1 MHPWLNWIEHL
12 TTDQKV
18 AGSNPAGCTNMKTS
32 LIFFSF
38 ILFSSCSLII
48 STIADIKDINPT
60 TGGYSI
66 GTQRFFF
73 VDSSRTNWYLDGY
86 DKEYRKIMSQVWYPA
101 IINSSSKKSKY
112 IDNREALTETIKLQ
126 GYDVPSFL
134 SSQVGSISCNS
145 WEDATPV
152 SNTIFPII
160 IFSHGHGG
168 LRTQNTNQ
176 VEELVSHGYIV
187 IAIDHTFDAGFIQF
201 PDGEIAY
208 SLTARPNDQPLIE
221 TPEQFYTRFSYRVD
235 DVNFILNQ
243 IDVFDRYDNEIF
255 SIMDKDNIGIFGH
268 SFGGMT
274 AFYSGY
280 HNPKIK
286 SCFALDGWFKPMP
299 DTLITKNI
307 NKPIFHLG
315 QNNKGEIKYWHELNY
330 EKLESIMDNNSSFS
344 VIIDIPGS
352 YHFDYTDFTYF
363 TYLTKKMNFSGSVST
378 ETMAK
383 IMNTTLLNFFDY
395 SLKGEP
401 HYNLSQYEL
410 LFPEVNIM
418 LNKNLDN

>member
-1 MHPWLNWIEHL
+1 
-12 TTDQKV
+12 
-18 AGSNPAGCTNMKTS
+18 
-32 LIFFSF
+32 
-38 ILFSSCSLII
+38 
-48 STIADIKDINPT
+48 
-60 TGGYSI
+60 
-66 GTQRFFF
+66 
-73 VDSSRTNWYLDGY
+73 
-86 DKEYRKIMSQVWYPA
+86 
-101 IINSSSKKSKY
+101 
-112 IDNREALTETIKLQ
+112 
-126 GYDVPSFL
+126 
-134 SSQVGSISCNS
+134 
-145 WEDATPV
+145 
-152 SNTIFPII
+152 
-160 IFSHGHGG
+160 
-168 LRTQNTNQ
+168 
-176 VEELVSHGYIV
+176 
-187 IAIDHTFDAGFIQF
+187 
-201 PDGEIAY
+201 
-208 SLTARPNDQPLIE
+208 
-221 TPEQFYTRFSYRVD
+221 
-235 DVNFILNQ
+235 
-243 IDVFDRYDNEIF
+243 
-255 SIMDKDNIGIFGH
+255 
-268 SFGGMT
+268 MT

-315 QNNKGEIKYWHELNY
+315 QNNKGEIKYWHESNY